1 LITSGYN
8 KLILSTPLIVQK
20 GYMVYFA
27 QNIDGGS
34 VAIDQSGYA
43 SFCDIGWK
51 NYLERIDS
59 QYNYRF
65 FLTPLSNFSVYESSF
80 SIYHSFSQAGIY
92 NILFNFPSS
101 SKTFLKTVNITN
113 CK

>member
-1 LITSGYN
+1 MITTGYN
-8 KLILSTPLIVQK
+8 KLILSSPLTVQK
-20 GYMVYFA
+20 GYMVSFA
-27 QNIDGGS
+27 QNIDDGS
-34 VAIDQSGYA
+34 VAIDQSGFA

-65 FLTPLSNFSVYESSF
+65 FLNPLSNFSVYESAISL
-80 SIYHSFSQAGIY
+80 YHSYSQAGSY

-101 SKTFLKTVNITN
+101 SKKILKTVNITN